1 MVDLGNRARLGFSH
15 MNFFQSLYPWERAWT
30 LTERLDRAISDLVE
44 LGANAWRP
52 WIHWGVVEPV
62 IAQPL
67 LARREVTDQ
76 RVEDYARD
84 ESHGWAAYDH
94 LVDACCAAGIEL
106 HLVLGGGYHFAL
118 PAFEHA
124 TSGMKFLPSVVGHE
138 AYLAH
143 LLLHTRAVVRRY
155 RDRVSLW
162 QLENELNGAGETRTF
177 VRWRWGGSWWNWSFL
192 TAILDT
198 LHEAV
203 KTESPAA
210 QVSHNFV
217 TDIRLLPG
225 MHWSRD
231 IRRWRERLDI
241 VGIDAYPDYV
251 LGHWSRGAKVAR
263 TTEAAVEVSGG
274 KPVMVLEAGY
284 PTAPAYR
291 GFSEAGQVEYLE
303 SAIESSLR
311 CGARGYYYYNLC
323 SPEGQMRWFQG
334 ETPFERVEP
343 HWGLVRGDGSCK
355 PGFDAIRRVYGGW
368 RERELSTMR

>member
-1 MVDLGNRARLGFSH
+1 MAVVDLGNQVRLGFSH
-15 MNFFQSLYPWERAWT
+15 MNFFHSLYPWNRGLAVQQ
-30 LTERLDRAISDLVE
+30 RIDQAVAHLVE

-67 LARREVTDQ
+67 LGRHEVTDQ

-84 ESHGWAAYDH
+84 ENHGWAAYDH
-94 LVDACCAAGIEL
+94 LVDACTAAGIEL

-118 PAFEHA
+118 PSFEHP
-124 TSGMKFLPSVVGHE
+124 TSGMKFIPSIVGRE
-138 AYLAH
+138 GYLAH
-143 LLLHTRAVVRRY
+143 LLLHARAVVRRY

-177 VRWRWGGSWWNWSFL
+177 VRWRLGGSWWSWSFL

-198 LHEAV
+198 LREAV
-203 KTESPAA
+203 KTESPTAR
-210 QVSHNFV
+210 VSHNFV

-225 MHWSRD
+225 MHWTRD
-231 IRRWRERLDI
+231 IARWRDRLDVI
-241 VGIDAYPDYV
+241 GIDAYPDYV

-263 TTEAAVEVSGG
+263 TTATALDVAAG

-291 GFSEAGQVEYLE
+291 GFSEEGQVRYIER
-303 SAIESSLR
+303 AIEATIRS
-311 CGARGYYYYNLC
+311 GANGYYYYNLC
-323 SPEGQMRWFQG
+323 SPEGRMRWFQG
-334 ETPFERVEP
+334 ETLFERIEP
-343 HWGLVRGDGSCK
+343 YWGLVRCDGSRK
-355 PGFDAIRRVYGGW
+355 PAFEALRRAF
-368 RERELSTMR
+368 RSCAS